1 MKSNDIKVSI
11 IIPVYNGS
19 NYVNLAIDSALRQ
32 TYKNIEIIVIND
44 GSKDNTLKIINSYK
58 DKVKVIDKENGGV
71 STALNLGIK
80 NMTGDYFSW
89 LSHDDLYYPE
99 KIEREVNY
107 LIENNLVGTKTILYS
122 NFDYND
128 KWGNH
133 IYTCKYNIF

>member
-1 MKSNDIKVSI
+1 MSMKNIKVSI

-32 TYKNIEIIVIND
+32 TYKNIEIIVVND
-44 GSKDNTLKIINSYK
+44 GSKDNTLKILKQYG
-58 DKVKVIDKENGGV
+58 DKIKLIDKENGGV

-122 NFDYND
+122 NFD
-128 KWGNH
+128 
-133 IYTCKYNIF
+133 